1 MSQSAEAW
9 VDAKQL
15 SRILYS
21 YVVNPDNVLCC
32 TYLACCCAYLY
43 SLYHVLVIVFVGLS
57 ERTVV
62 LDVRQPDD
70 LFITYYIPTLAP
82 Q

>member
-21 YVVNPDNVLCC
+21 YVVNPDNVVCC
-32 TYLACCCAYLY
+32 TRAVFLPALFNVCAY
-43 SLYHVLVIVFVGLS
+43 VAIGLS

-70 LFITYYIPTLAP
+70 LFITYYIPTLAA